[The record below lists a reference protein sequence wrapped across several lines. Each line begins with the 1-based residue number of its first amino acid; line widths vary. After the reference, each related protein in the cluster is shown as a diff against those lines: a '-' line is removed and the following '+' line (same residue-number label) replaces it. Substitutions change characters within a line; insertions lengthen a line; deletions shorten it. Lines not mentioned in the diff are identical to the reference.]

1 MARIAEGISTG
12 GCVGADVIHIGC
24 PKTATTFIA
33 RFLESQPEV
42 TIDHHGAISSPG
54 SVGPLSAE
62 KPLPTKIHVSRRET
76 LGFSLCVVGD
86 VENWRR
92 NMYVPDAWDLVKKD
106 IELDPGT
113 SALRLQRSHPNAKI
127 LLTVREQ
134 VDWLHSAYKYSV
146 PALPATGRSFN
157 KFCATPMGIVYLQA
171 GHFDRTITAYL
182 DVFGTEHFRVLR
194 FEDIVS
200 APKRFAAELCAFIG
214 IPERPIPQR
223 RENESNAQ
231 MARLLRWFPI
241 FDLLP
246 RKMKY
251 ALKPYAERLPA
262 GRSMILSSRE
272 IRMIRS
278 IYAASNQRTE
288 KLLLQLSRSIGAR

>member
-1 MARIAEGISTG
+1 MARIAERTPAAGP
-12 GCVGADVIHIGC
+12 DVIHIGC

-42 TIDHHGAISSPG
+42 TIDHFGAISAPG
-54 SVGPLSAE
+54 SAGPFSAKE
-62 KPLPTKIHVSRRET
+62 PLPAKIHVSRRET
-76 LGFSLCVVGD
+76 LGLSLCVVGD
-86 VENWRR
+86 VESWRR
-92 NMYVPDAWDLVKKD
+92 NMYAPDSWNLVKKD
-106 IELDPGT
+106 LDLDPAT
-113 SALRLQRSHPNAKI
+113 TALRLQRSHPNAKI
-127 LLTVREQ
+127 LITVREQ

-146 PALPATGRSFN
+146 PALPPTRRSFAD
-157 KFCATPMGIVYLQA
+157 FCATPMGIVYLQA

-182 DVFGTEHFRVLR
+182 DVFGADRFRVLR

-214 IPERPIPQR
+214 ISERPIPQR

-246 RKMKY
+246 RKIKY

-262 GRSMILSSRE
+262 GRSMILSSRD

-288 KLLLQLSRSIGAR
+288 ELLLQLSGSKS